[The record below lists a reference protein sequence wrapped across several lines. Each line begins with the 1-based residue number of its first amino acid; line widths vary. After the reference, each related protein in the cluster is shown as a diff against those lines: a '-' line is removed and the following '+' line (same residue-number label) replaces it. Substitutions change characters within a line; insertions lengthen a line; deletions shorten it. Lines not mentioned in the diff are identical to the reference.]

1 MKRILLFLAVAA
13 MAMTS
18 MAQEKVA
25 ILETVDKAGNIPYG
39 IKLLL
44 RSSLTTA
51 ISNTPGYEGY
61 DRVDMASIAGEQEFQ
76 RTGNVSDTQIKQI
89 GVAAGAKYVL
99 VAEAAKYDD
108 VRIIITAKL
117 LDVETFGVKSSAV
130 QITGTSADE
139 MKRSCEQLAKDLI
152 KQKTEA
158 APAQP
163 QPEQEP
169 VQTKKDKKKRVK
181 YKRDTWFGISV
192 YGGMDQYDK
201 RNYNYTYDNYGY
213 SYSEEVSSVDQTLF
227 FTGLTADLQFPVFT
241 WLSLGPYGGLHII
254 PYYDYVDIRFSA
266 GAMEKI
272 TFNNDF
278 GLMFGGG
285 VVIQNGGDIIRPQ
298 VRLGIKFSSPVY
310 MTFSA
315 ILYGWTEHDTEN
327 GYISEDFGPCFT
339 IGIGYSFGGKRKVVE
354 PSE

>member
-139 MKRSCEQLAKDLI
+139 MKRSCEQLAKELI
-152 KQKTEA
+152 KPKMNEVTVVE
-158 APAQP
+158 QP
-163 QPEQEP
+163 QTEQEP
-169 VQTKKDKKKRVK
+169 VQAKKDKKKRVK
-181 YKRDTWFGISV
+181 YKRDTWFGVSV
-192 YGGMDQYDK
+192 DGGIYYDK
-201 RNYNYTYDNYGY
+201 QALYYA
-213 SYSEEVSSVDQTLF
+213 
-227 FTGLTADLQFPVFT
+227 GLTADLQFPIFT
-241 WLSLGPYGGLHII
+241 WLSLGPYGGVQII
-254 PYYDYVDIRFSA
+254 PYYDDVDIRFSV

-278 GLMFGGG
+278 GIMFGGG
-285 VVIQNGGDIIRPQ
+285 VIIQEEDIAPQ
-298 VRLGIKFSSPVY
+298 LRLGIKFSSPVY
-310 MTFSA
+310 MTFSGSE
-315 ILYGWTEHDTEN
+315 YG
-327 GYISEDFGPCFT
+327 FT
-339 IGIGYSFGGKRKVVE
+339 LGIGYSFGGKRKVVE
-354 PSE
+354 PTE